1 MTTRIILSGL
11 LLIAVLVM
19 LAWQLHDVID
29 ERWID
34 TWVRG
39 QGLRGQLLF
48 IAVAALLASVGL
60 SRQVLAFLG
69 GYSFGFVQGMAFSMI
84 AVVAGCVTTF
94 QVSRHF
100 LQARV
105 RRRFSERVDR
115 IDRFLGK
122 NTFTATLM
130 FRLLPAGS
138 NFLVNVAAG
147 ASGVRGTPFFLGS
160 TLGYLPQM
168 LVFSLVG
175 SGARVTETWQVVI
188 AMALFVVAAVMGV
201 VLYRRYHSDG
211 VA

>member
-1 MTTRIILSGL
+1 MPARVILSGL
-11 LLIAVLVM
+11 VLIAVLVM
-19 LAWQLHDVID
+19 LAWLLRDVID

-39 QGLRGQLLF
+39 RGLRGELLF
-48 IAVAALLASVGL
+48 IAAGALLASLGL

-69 GYSFGFVQGMAFSMI
+69 GYSFGFLPGVVMSMI
-84 AVVAGCVTTF
+84 AVVAGCVITF
-94 QVSRHF
+94 NVSRHF

-115 IDRFLGK
+115 IDGFLGD

-138 NFLVNVAAG
+138 NFLLNVAAG
-147 ASGVRGTPFFLGS
+147 ASGVRSVPFFLGS
-160 TLGYLPQM
+160 ALGYMPQM

-175 SGARVTETWQVVI
+175 SGIRVSETWQVVI
-188 AMALFVVAAVMGV
+188 AMALFVLAAVMGV
-201 VLYRRYHSDG
+201 VLYRKYRGDG

>member
-1 MTTRIILSGL
+1 MPARVILSGL
-11 LLIAVLVM
+11 VLIAVLVM
-19 LAWQLHDVID
+19 LAWLLRDVID

-39 QGLRGQLLF
+39 RGLRGELLF
-48 IAVAALLASVGL
+48 IAAGALLASVGL

-69 GYSFGFVQGMAFSMI
+69 GYSFGFLPGVAMSMI
-84 AVVAGCVTTF
+84 AVVAGCVITF
-94 QVSRHF
+94 NVSRHF
-100 LQARV
+100 LQTRV

-115 IDRFLGK
+115 IDGFLGE

-138 NFLVNVAAG
+138 NFLLNVAAG
-147 ASGVRGTPFFLGS
+147 ASGVRSVPFFLGS
-160 TLGYLPQM
+160 ALGYMPQM

-175 SGARVTETWQVVI
+175 SGIRVSETWQVVI
-188 AMALFVVAAVMGV
+188 AMALFVLAAVMGV
-201 VLYRRYHSDG
+201 VLYRKYRGDG

>member
-1 MTTRIILSGL
+1 MPARVILSGL
-11 LLIAVLVM
+11 VLIAVLVM
-19 LAWQLHDVID
+19 LAWLLRDVID

-39 QGLRGQLLF
+39 QGLRGELLF
-48 IAVAALLASVGL
+48 IAAGALLASLGL

-69 GYSFGFVQGMAFSMI
+69 GYSFGFLPGVVMSMI
-84 AVVAGCVTTF
+84 AVVAGCVITF
-94 QVSRHF
+94 NVSRHF

-115 IDRFLGK
+115 IDSFLGD

-138 NFLVNVAAG
+138 NFLLNVAAG
-147 ASGVRGTPFFLGS
+147 ASGVRSVPFFLGS
-160 TLGYLPQM
+160 ALGYMPQM

-175 SGARVTETWQVVI
+175 SGTRVSETWQVVI
-188 AMALFVVAAVMGV
+188 AMALFVLAAVMGV
-201 VLYRRYHSDG
+201 VLYRKYRGDG